1 MKQLKYYTGWLFLVL
16 LTFASCQENP
26 FVENP
31 SGETIIYNLQITNG
45 DLSGGARYDGVI
57 DEDAKT
63 ITFNISAET
72 DVAQVKFSGK
82 LSLGAKLDKESYN
95 FIEGKDAEAKQLTD
109 TIRIVNVKNVQ
120 DYEVILNL
128 ADPQSTPILSKL
140 SVRTASG
147 DTVSAVVDLDENV
160 VYLNTP
166 NETEVTF
173 NSITTIP
180 ARAEYVFSNLTDKKL
195 NKSNP
200 GKLSL
205 DFLGL
210 TAEYSISFDKSPA
223 AGMNF
228 LSPIIHDFTTKT
240 TVYPDFAAEMTRS
253 ADFDG
258 KYILLVSR
266 QDGINPKLLKASDIL
281 ADAPTTPIMLS
292 TVGIA
297 GGTYV
302 ISSGRLS
309 HGHIYI
315 CNLST
320 GLADTDAGKLKLYHY
335 ASPTS
340 TPELI
345 LDFNGIIDAGTNTK
359 STGRF
364 GDNISLDL
372 DEDGNGYVY
381 FAHQTAGE
389 ILRFTITGFTTVS
402 EPLLMHPSTTATYY
416 ACYNRVG
423 TDNEYLYTS
432 TVASVIQLMDK
443 DGAVLGE
450 INKLKHVDMGDA
462 THGTDAH
469 IISYNKG
476 RYLVMTTAKQQSSWA
491 NPTLFIYDITE
502 GFNTVAALVNFKA
515 TSPNPVYTYQL
526 GTATQSACA
535 GITAYAIVDGKLCIL
550 AAGPKAGMVLIEFP
564 KNQQ

>member
-1 MKQLKYYTGWLFLVL
+1 MKQLKKYTGWFSLVL
-16 LTFASCQENP
+16 LTFASCQGDP
-26 FVENP
+26 IVENP
-31 SGETIIYNLQITNG
+31 SGETIVYNLQITNG
-45 DLSGGARYDGVI
+45 DLSGGARYEGVV

-63 ITFNISAET
+63 ITFDISAET

-95 FIEGKDAEAKQLTD
+95 FIEGQEADAKLLTD
-109 TIRIVNVKNVQ
+109 TIRIVNVENVQ
-120 DYEVILNL
+120 DYTVKLNL

-140 SVRTASG
+140 DVKTASG
-147 DTVSAVVDLDENV
+147 DTVSAVIDLDENV

-166 NETEVTF
+166 DETEVTL
-173 NSITTIP
+173 NSVTIIP
-180 ARAEYVFSNLTDKKL
+180 ARSGYEFSNLTDNKL
-195 NKSNP
+195 SKSNP

-228 LSPIIHDFTTKT
+228 SSPIIHDFTTKT

-258 KYILLVSR
+258 EYVLLVSR

-281 ADAPTTPIMLS
+281 AGNPVTPIMLS

-297 GGTYV
+297 GGTYL

-335 ASPTS
+335 AGPTS
-340 TPELI
+340 TPELV
-345 LDFNGIIDAGTNTK
+345 LDFNGIIDAATNTK

-372 DEDGNGYVY
+372 DENGNGYVY

-402 EPLLMHPSTTATYY
+402 EPLLIHPSTTATYY

-423 TDNEYLYTS
+423 TGNEYLYTS

-443 DGAVLGE
+443 DGTVLGE

-462 THGTDAH
+462 MHGTDAH
-469 IISYNKG
+469 IINYNKG
-476 RYLVMTTAKQQSSWA
+476 RYLIMTSAKQQSSWA

-535 GITAYAIVDGKLCIL
+535 GITAYAIVDGKLCIF

>member
-31 SGETIIYNLQITNG
+31 SGETIIYDLQITNG
-45 DLSGGARYDGVI
+45 DLSGGGRYNGVI

-120 DYEVILNL
+120 DYVVILNL

-147 DTVSAVVDLDENV
+147 DTISAVVDLDENV

-166 NETEVTF
+166 DQTEVTF

-180 ARAEYVFSNLTDKKL
+180 ARAEYEFSDLTDNKL
-195 NKSNP
+195 SKSNP

-210 TAEYSISFDKSPA
+210 KAEYSISFDKSPA

-228 LSPIIHDFTTKT
+228 SSPIIHDFTTNS
-240 TVYPDFAAEMTRS
+240 TVYPDFAAELTRS

-281 ADAPTTPIMLS
+281 SDAPTTPIMLS

-389 ILRFTITGFTTVS
+389 ILRFTITGFTTVG
-402 EPLLMHPSTTATYY
+402 EPLLIHPSTTATYY

-423 TDNEYLYTS
+423 TGNEYLYTS

-443 DGAVLGE
+443 DGTVLGE
-450 INKLKHVDMGDA
+450 ISKLKHVDMGDA

-469 IISYNKG
+469 IINYNKG
-476 RYLVMTTAKQQSSWA
+476 RYLIMTTAKQQSSWA
-491 NPTLFIYDITE
+491 NPTLFIYDITQ

-535 GITAYAIVDGKLCIL
+535 GIAAYAIVDGKLCVF